1 MEEGSIQ
8 DKIKVEGMINIKFN
22 IIITQNSI
30 IMCMSVEVL
39 SIMWKTRS
47 IMLK

>member
-22 IIITQNSI
+22 IIIIQNSI